1 MRLPNGL
8 SEDTVRQ
15 ISALKHEPQW
25 MLRRRLR
32 AYRQF
37 IKMPMPKFGPKLDID
52 FDGICYYAT
61 KSDKPTTDWSL
72 SLIHI

>member
-37 IKMPMPKFGPKLDID
+37 IKMPMPKFGPKLD
-52 FDGICYYAT
+52 
-61 KSDKPTTDWSL
+61 L